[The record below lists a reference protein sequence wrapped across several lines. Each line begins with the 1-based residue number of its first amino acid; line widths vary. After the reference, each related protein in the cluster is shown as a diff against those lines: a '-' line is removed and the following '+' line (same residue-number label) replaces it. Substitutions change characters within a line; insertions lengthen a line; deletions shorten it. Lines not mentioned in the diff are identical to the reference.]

1 MDDFPQYRIV
11 YTRTAVQDIE
21 EKADYISAQFRDQN
35 LAATWYFRLRKEIQT
50 DLSTFP
56 LKYQCYDAEPWRERG
71 VRLFVTRNDVVLY
84 SVDQTAA
91 VVYIRA
97 VCTRGRDLSA
107 HLEHQEQQ

>member
-1 MDDFPQYRIV
+1 M
-11 YTRTAVQDIE
+11 
-21 EKADYISAQFRDQN
+21 
-35 LAATWYFRLRKEIQT
+35 
-50 DLSTFP
+50 
-56 LKYQCYDAEPWRERG
+56 
-71 VRLFVTRNDVVLY
+71 RLFVTRNDVVLY